1 LPASASG
8 YGAPHDAS
16 EQHHERSSSAVAGRW
31 PWTLPVQWWELESE
45 ELADEIVRR
54 NRSAKPLAALLD
66 ARIALGQ
73 VTAALPRIDAADWDD
88 AQYIQHPP

>member
-1 LPASASG
+1 MPASNTTRG
-8 YGAPHDAS
+8 QAPPLPD
-16 EQHHERSSSAVAGRW
+16 GW
-31 PWTLPVQWWELESE
+31 PWTLPDQWWELESE